1 MKNYEVQVKI
11 FPPEGEFSYT
21 HKTKAEDCYEAKRKA
36 INSVNSRSNKEASV
50 FANKLKDYGINVD
63 ECAIKCTEIEYGTK
77 LKHHLN
83 DTINDGGLGYTNHLN
98 DLFVSEEVKE
108 RFDNH
113 IQSSV
118 NGMLHQAEQ
127 FVSNPLLI
135 DMKET
140 FDSCYEIAVRKNSDY
155 GGSNTNPFN
164 NFKNSLTVGVP
175 IEKGIMV
182 RMMDKVSRIST
193 LLEKEAMVSDESI
206 NDTLDDLINYTA
218 ILKSYLKRKNEL

>member
-63 ECAIKCTEIEYGTK
+63 ECAIKCIEFEDF
-77 LKHHLN
+77 L
-83 DTINDGGLGYTNHLN
+83 I
-98 DLFVSEEVKE
+98 SEEIIN
-108 RFDNH
+108 RFD
-113 IQSSV
+113 SSIKSSAEV
-118 NGMLHQAEQ
+118 MLDKAQRL
-127 FVSNPLLI
+127 VLNPLLI

-140 FDSCYEIAVRKNSDY
+140 FDSCYEITVRKNSDY